1 MTTDAAIV
9 GGVRVTAPSTAC
21 DSAPEMEKR
30 FDVRALL
37 LSPDAKVVA
46 LLLSA
51 PTAKPTDSRFSD
63 APREGEARGGEGA
76 STSSRGRQATTRASR
91 PAPTPTRRMSS
102 VAGPNRLPPLA
113 RHWASR

>member
-1 MTTDAAIV
+1 M

-37 LSPDAKVVA
+37 LSPDANVVA

-51 PTAKPTDSRFSD
+51 PTAKPTESRFSD
-63 APREGEARGGEGA
+63 APREGEARGGEAALCRALRELGKLERRRTLFWLPA
-76 STSSRGRQATTRASR
+76 VNDGGTGGSLREVAPKSTLRSE
-91 PAPTPTRRMSS
+91 
-102 VAGPNRLPPLA
+102 PL
-113 RHWASR
+113 